1 MKLAKTKLIW
11 MSSLLLTTYA
21 SYKWTAFGL
30 VFLCL
35 TVIILGL
42 INQLLSIQSKE
53 LGLYT
58 GTSAALITLAM
69 CAGASLSSWQIIM
82 FTIFGAI
89 AGYGFVAMS
98 VGTIKSNQ
106 SSDDELS
113 SKFTAGG
120 GGDFGGGGA
129 NGKY

>member
-1 MKLAKTKLIW
+1 
-11 MSSLLLTTYA
+11 
-21 SYKWTAFGL
+21 
-30 VFLCL
+30 
-35 TVIILGL
+35 
-42 INQLLSIQSKE
+42 
-53 LGLYT
+53 
-58 GTSAALITLAM
+58 
-69 CAGASLSSWQIIM
+69 M

>member
-1 MKLAKTKLIW
+1 M
-11 MSSLLLTTYA
+11 
-21 SYKWTAFGL
+21 
-30 VFLCL
+30 
-35 TVIILGL
+35 
-42 INQLLSIQSKE
+42 LSIQSKE